1 MDKEDKKERAGNQQ
15 AAVIARECGVN
26 KQLVWTYFGGLD
38 NLVEEYI
45 RQRDFWKHAAK
56 KQIEDL
62 LKGPGHIG
70 KEKIALLLQNQL
82 AVVLEDKA
90 LQKIMHWEL
99 GEKRKILR
107 KIADEREDVGELLFE
122 AILPAFREA
131 AIDLRARIALIVGGI
146 YYLALHATTN
156 GSTFCG
162 IDLNDAQGK
171 DRIAAAIQEIV
182 FEAYAHASG

>member
-1 MDKEDKKERAGNQQ
+1 
-15 AAVIARECGVN
+15 
-26 KQLVWTYFGGLD
+26 
-38 NLVEEYI
+38 
-45 RQRDFWKHAAK
+45 
-56 KQIEDL
+56 
-62 LKGPGHIG
+62 
-70 KEKIALLLQNQL
+70 
-82 AVVLEDKA
+82 
-90 LQKIMHWEL
+90 MHWEL

-107 KIADEREDVGELLFE
+107 KIADEREEVGELLFE

-162 IDLNDAQGK
+162 IDLNDAQEK

-182 FEAYAHASG
+182 FEPMRTQVVRDPSL